1 MVLREMVEM
10 VEMVGWQ
17 RRLVKRM
24 MRMVVRSDKRQ
35 LRMHCESLHHGS
47 ASRRVVLQDALQEA
61 EWARTVLERDGE
73 LDDEDEE
80 KGESEWQE

>member
-35 LRMHCESLHHGS
+35 LRMLFFFGIVYKQKKNEGH
-47 ASRRVVLQDALQEA
+47 V
-61 EWARTVLERDGE
+61 
-73 LDDEDEE
+73 
-80 KGESEWQE
+80 

>member
-35 LRMHCESLHHGS
+35 LRMLFFFRGLFTNNKKREGH
-47 ASRRVVLQDALQEA
+47 V
-61 EWARTVLERDGE
+61 
-73 LDDEDEE
+73 
-80 KGESEWQE
+80 